1 MCLTVRISNKVRAPP
16 AQCGYCCC
24 YPGSSRWKRFHQ
36 RLLQAQILYSVPNA
50 ADRHDRVDTLL
61 LQRFQLV
68 EPQRR
73 VRIVLRIRWEDRS
86 HAQTVDSGE
95 LISLYNLLR
104 GIAGVPH
111 DQLASS
117 LIKDRLNLFVF
128 LSDVHTVYMYLKC
141 QIDVV
146 VNKVRGPMVLR

>member
-1 MCLTVRISNKVRAPP
+1 
-16 AQCGYCCC
+16 
-24 YPGSSRWKRFHQ
+24 
-36 RLLQAQILYSVPNA
+36 
-50 ADRHDRVDTLL
+50 L